1 MSRAKTKDER
11 FMLAVFQEVQDDF
24 DKVVDRYVIGAKIGL
39 QSRGVDATCNLL
51 IQANFLKKRSQTEVS
66 LTENG
71 KRLVERLQEE

>member
-11 FMLAVFQEVQDDF
+11 FMLAVYEEVKDDY
-24 DKVVDRYVIGAKIGL
+24 DKIVNRYDIGTKIGL

-51 IQANFLKKRSQTEVS
+51 IQANFLKKRSQAEVS

-71 KRLVERLQEE
+71 KKLVEKLLGE